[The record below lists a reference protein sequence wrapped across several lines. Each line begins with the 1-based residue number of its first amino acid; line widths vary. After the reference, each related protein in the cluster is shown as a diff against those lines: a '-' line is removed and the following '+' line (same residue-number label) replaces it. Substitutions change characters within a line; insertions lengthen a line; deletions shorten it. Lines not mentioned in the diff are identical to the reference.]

1 MLEIINIDI
10 NKLKPYK
17 NNPRKN
23 DEAVEYVANSI
34 KEFGFKV
41 PIIVDK
47 DYEIIA
53 GHTRL
58 KAAQQL
64 GLKEV
69 PIIIADDLTEE
80 QVKAFRLA
88 DNKVSENAYWDFDL
102 LSEELKNIGLDMT
115 QFSFNKILE
124 EPLLTELEELDYDK
138 KEYLIKIKFD
148 KPEDFKRIEDELREY
163 IDKLNANSVS
173 VSGGYI

>member
-1 MLEIINIDI
+1 MLKIINIDI

-88 DNKVSENAYWDFDL
+88 DNKASEIAEWDFNLLDNELSNILDIDMSNFGFDMFEEEEQEIERTDL
-102 LSEELKNIGLDMT
+102 SD
-115 QFSFNKILE
+115 KIFEKYEIIISCTDEKDLE
-124 EPLLTELEELDYDK
+124 EKYNKLMEEGY
-138 KEYLIKIKFD
+138 EC
-148 KPEDFKRIEDELREY
+148 RISTL
-163 IDKLNANSVS
+163 
-173 VSGGYI
+173 

>member
-1 MLEIINIDI
+1 MEIINIDI

>member
-1 MLEIINIDI
+1 MEIININIDE
-10 NKLKPYK
+10 LKPYK

-148 KPEDFKRIEDELREY
+148 KPEDFKKIEDELREY